1 MSPTLR
7 QKSGSHGYSSQDSDW
22 GPLESAKSDESGIWV
37 EQNNEA
43 TKRNHSAVRH
53 NQSQNGRHQ
62 KKLLSVS
69 SETEL
74 YHSAKTPSSSS
85 FDLVSGMAG
94 EGEGGEDEDDD
105 DDEVDEKEP
114 LAGRD
119 REGRERTKVLRR
131 AVRRQIEVGRS
142 EATEVTHHFIVVSP
156 LFCFSYR
163 WL

>member
-1 MSPTLR
+1 M
-7 QKSGSHGYSSQDSDW
+7 GYSSQDSDW

-37 EQNNEA
+37 EQKNEA
-43 TKRNHSAVRH
+43 TKRNHSAVGH

-85 FDLVSGMAG
+85 FDIVSGMAG

-142 EATEVTHHFIVVSP
+142 EATVLTDSIFVV
-156 LFCFSYR
+156 YV
-163 WL
+163 